1 MNYQGGNIL
10 SSEKLEVKDLIEI
23 AGKTA
28 LSAIPIGGTL
38 ITTVWDTV
46 KSNAIARRYEE
57 WKSLVEERLSKLEI
71 TLEGIGN
78 NESFTSCLLR
88 TTELAAKTSQ
98 ERKREMLANALVN
111 SLIIDIDENTMMIFL
126 DLLSTYTE
134 IHIIILGFFQR
145 PTNFEPVIKSNMYMG
160 SPITLFFETYPDL
173 KKEEDLIRIIIK
185 ELFADGLLSSESM
198 SGMMTADGAKAKRT
212 TEFGDKFLKF
222 ISDDKNNQ

>member
-1 MNYQGGNIL
+1 M
-10 SSEKLEVKDLIEI
+10 
-23 AGKTA
+23 
-28 LSAIPIGGTL
+28 
-38 ITTVWDTV
+38 ITTVGTLL
-46 KSNAIARRYEE
+46 NQMPL
-57 WKSLVEERLSKLEI
+57 LVDMKNGSHSSKKRLSKLEI
-71 TLEGIGN
+71 TLEEIGN

-134 IHIIILGFFQR
+134 IHMIILGFFQR

-160 SPITLFFETYPDL
+160 SPITLFFETYADL

-222 ISDDKNNQ
+222 ISDYKNN